1 MFPSAAP
8 SSDSSD
14 LPSEHPIRLPSSE
27 SSKVPSAAPSF
38 ISSLYPSAVPSRSPI
53 MDSISADPSAA
64 TSIDVGASPSSVLS
78 LDPSGA
84 SSLHPGRWL
93 WTSSQRLMCRMRIRR
108 RKEFRRRNPIQR
120 SEGRGIKGSLSLC
133 NIVIYEVYLLATSS

>member
-14 LPSEHPIRLPSSE
+14 LLSEHPIRLHSSE

-53 MDSISADPSAA
+53 IVSISADPSAA
-64 TSIDVGASPSSVLS
+64 TSIDVGAS
-78 LDPSGA
+78 
-84 SSLHPGRWL
+84 
-93 WTSSQRLMCRMRIRR
+93 Q
-108 RKEFRRRNPIQR
+108 
-120 SEGRGIKGSLSLC
+120 
-133 NIVIYEVYLLATSS
+133 